1 MRFIGNK
8 EKLAPKIYAILQE
21 CAIIE
26 SSLRE
31 STISNITESTPKGT
45 TKSLGSKSLKPQQS
59 FCDCFAGSA
68 SMGRFF
74 KQKGFRII
82 SCDLLYFSYCLQR
95 AYLQDNSLLDF
106 VGLQGFLESFEK
118 NPTAQCHISL
128 VQSTLSLAQSPY
140 DKVLAF
146 LNSLQGKEGFI
157 ATHYAP
163 SLSAKNGVERK
174 YFSDSNAA
182 KIDSIRIQIEEWKD
196 TKCITEKE
204 YYLLLATL
212 LESVSL
218 FANVAGVYA
227 AFCKKWDSRAVKP
240 FRLTGLSLDYPLQSS
255 ENLCFCGDSLQVLQ
269 TLECNS
275 QKLDILYLDPPYN
288 HRQYA
293 PNYHLLETIARY
305 DNPNIKGVAGLRQWQ
320 EQKSRFC
327 NVKSAY
333 KELENFAKLKNYKNL
348 VLSYNSEGLMQK
360 EQIEEI
366 LKPIG
371 NMCCVEI
378 IYPRFKSN
386 KNNGK
391 KYIKEYVWVLQR

>member
-21 CAIIE
+21 CGIIE
-26 SSLRE
+26 SNLMESHFRE
-31 STISNITESTPKGT
+31 STIGNVTDSTPKDT
-45 TKSLGSKSLKPQQS
+45 TKTLVLATNTQQT

-74 KQKGFRII
+74 KQKDFRII

-95 AYLQDNSLLDF
+95 AYLQNTIPNF
-106 VGLQGFLESFEK
+106 AGLQGFLESFEK
-118 NPTAQCHISL
+118 TKNLKIKN
-128 VQSTLSLAQSPY
+128 TLLEIPKRPY
-140 DKVLAF
+140 NKVLAF
-146 LNSLQGKEGFI
+146 LNSLQGKNGFI

-196 TKCITEKE
+196 AECITENE
-204 YYLLLATL
+204 YYILLATL

-240 FRLTGLSLDYPLQSS
+240 FSLTGLFLESSLY

-269 TLECNS
+269 NLESKS
-275 QKLDILYLDPPYN
+275 QTLDILYLDPPYN

-293 PNYHLLETIARY
+293 PNYHLLETVARY
-305 DNPNIKGVAGLRQWQ
+305 DNPNIKGVAGLREWQ

-327 NVKSAY
+327 NAKSAY
-333 KELENFAKLKNYKNL
+333 IELEKFTKLKNYKNL

-371 NMCCVEI
+371 NMCCVDI

-386 KNNGK
+386 NNNGK